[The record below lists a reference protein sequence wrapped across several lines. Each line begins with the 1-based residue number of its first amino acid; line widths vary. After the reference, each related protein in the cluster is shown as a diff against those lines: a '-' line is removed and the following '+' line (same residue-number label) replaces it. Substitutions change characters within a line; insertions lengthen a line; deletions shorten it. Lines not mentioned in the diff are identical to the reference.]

1 MSLNVVFMGTPAFSV
16 PVLDALVNAGHRI
29 VAVYSQP
36 PRPAGRGM
44 ELTKSPVH
52 ARAEALGLE
61 VRTPRTLK
69 DPAEQA
75 AFADLKADVA
85 VVVAYGLLLPKAVL
99 DAPKH
104 GCLNLHG
111 SLLPRWRGAAP
122 IERAVMAGDTETGV
136 EVMHMAEGLDTGPVA
151 LTARVAIGPD
161 ETSGHLRERLS
172 VLGADLM
179 VEALVQLEAGSLPS
193 IQQSDE
199 GVLYAAKIQKA
210 ETRIDWSKPAADVHN
225 HIRGLSPA
233 PGTWCEMPVG
243 NKLERV
249 KILATTMASG
259 SGQPGE
265 VLDGALTIACGSGA
279 IRLVMLQKAGGKPV
293 DATAFT
299 RGTALAAGTILP

>member
-16 PVLDALVNAGHRI
+16 PVMDALVNAGHRI

-52 ARAEALGLE
+52 ARAESLGLE

-69 DPAEQA
+69 DAAEQA
-75 AFADLKADVA
+75 AFAELKADVA

-122 IERAVMAGDTETGV
+122 IERAVMAGDAATGV

-151 LTARVAIGPD
+151 LTARVEIGPD

-172 VLGADLM
+172 ALGADLM
-179 VEALVQLEAGSLPS
+179 AEALVQLEAGTLPS
-193 IQQSDE
+193 IPQSDD
-199 GVLYAAKIQKA
+199 GVLYAAKIQKT
-210 ETRIDWSKPAADVHN
+210 ESRIDWSKPAADVHN
-225 HIRGLSPA
+225 HIRGLTPA
-233 PGTWCEMPVG
+233 PGAWCEMPIG
-243 NKLERV
+243 SKLERV
-249 KILATTMASG
+249 KILGTTMAEG

-265 VLDGALTIACGSGA
+265 VLDTSLTIACGSGA

-299 RGTALAAGTILP
+299 RGTALAVGTILP

>member
-1 MSLNVVFMGTPAFSV
+1 MTLNVVFMGTPAFSV
-16 PVLDALVNAGHRI
+16 PVLDALVKAGHRI

-36 PRPAGRGM
+36 ARPAGRGM

-52 ARAEALGLE
+52 ARAETLGLE
-61 VRTPRTLK
+61 IRTPRTLK
-69 DPAEQA
+69 DAGEQA

-85 VVVAYGLLLPKAVL
+85 VVVAYGLLLPKTVL

-122 IERAVMAGDTETGV
+122 IERAVMAGDQETGV

-151 LTARVAIGPD
+151 LTARVAIGAD

-179 VEALVQLEAGSLPS
+179 VRALVQLEAGTLPS
-193 IQQSDE
+193 IPQSDD

-210 ETRIDWSKPAADVHN
+210 ETRIDWSRPAADVHN

-233 PGTWCEMPVG
+233 PGAWCEVAIG

-249 KILATTMASG
+249 KILGSTLADG

-265 VLDGALTIACGSGA
+265 VLDATLAIACGSGA
-279 IRLVMLQKAGGKPV
+279 IRLVTLQKAGGKPV
-293 DATAFT
+293 DAIAFT
-299 RGTALAAGTILP
+299 RGTAIAVGTILP